1 WLSAPGLRQDLEDL
15 FHRLAA
21 LADVGP
27 EPFEF
32 DGDPSETQSEDQP
45 AFADLVDGGGV
56 LSQTNR
62 MMEWRQD
69 DPGADSDPGRD
80 GGKGGADHE
89 ERRHVSVV
97 DEVVLGGPHR
107 REVETFRLDRQ
118 PDGLFVGSR
127 PALFART
134 PLSTEQAET
143 EGHGRLLR
151 IAVRRGILSVTG
163 LYSRVPPW
171 ALDLP
176 LLAGSDIL
184 DRNGTSP
191 MGTNGEPVAG
201 SPPRQRRRGV
211 ADRPGHPA
219 HPLPARAPPCHRPV
233 RHRTGGHVHDLRP
246 VSLGPLEPHLEDPD
260 AAPRPFGDLRRGG
273 KHLHAP

>member
-1 WLSAPGLRQDLEDL
+1 QLRGITSNPFAFVPQPVQLTDEVLDVGVGEDAIGQASGPPYRRLGPTTYQDGDRTGRRGPNRDPRQRIHLPGVLERLSAPGLRQDLEDL

-45 AFADLVDGGGV
+45 AFADLADGGGV
-56 LSQTNR
+56 LGQTDR

-143 EGHGRLLR
+143 EGHGR
-151 IAVRRGILSVTG
+151 
-163 LYSRVPPW
+163 
-171 ALDLP
+171 
-176 LLAGSDIL
+176 
-184 DRNGTSP
+184 
-191 MGTNGEPVAG
+191 
-201 SPPRQRRRGV
+201 
-211 ADRPGHPA
+211 
-219 HPLPARAPPCHRPV
+219 
-233 RHRTGGHVHDLRP
+233 
-246 VSLGPLEPHLEDPD
+246 
-260 AAPRPFGDLRRGG
+260 
-273 KHLHAP
+273 